1 MEGYVKLMIPAAL
14 AGGHERSHLFG
25 RHDRLVID
33 GQSFRVE
40 RKVKES
46 HVLQPVTGDLIA
58 EDFFVVKTD
67 KEINGLIR
75 SKRIRIDEG
84 YYSKALGILRVR
96 FDDSD
101 LSDLSEE
108 DLRTVAWKKE
118 WCVRFL
124 DAAVNVERHWRPR
137 RTVDDCA
144 RFIEENADR
153 MDRWYLDTFGERRR
167 PGRRLPGEVRKAFDY
182 PSPPALK
189 KWLAKFIAGNCRM
202 DSFRPRYS
210 NCGNRGQ
217 LDQRVAAV
225 IAVEV
230 QKFASILQPK
240 MADICQNVE
249 LALYEINK
257 TLPQHQHVY
266 ASPNAVRR
274 RIHAL
279 DPFMVDAGRE
289 DSDYALRKYTPVGK
303 GLSITTALGR
313 VEMDDWEVD
322 LHTLIERSAIWK
334 ALTPEQRK
342 LVPRV
347 RMAFTAG
354 ICCASRCIVGFN
366 LSINSPSTATTKP
379 ALRSV
384 MVDKTELAAAAGAQA
399 SWHMHG
405 RPTYVA
411 TDGGPAYGREFDD
424 AAMRANVSRV
434 IPEQDP
440 RMRGTVEAFFRYMKR
455 LCRYFAGRAFAN
467 VVERGDYPA
476 EQLAALTVGEFYKT
490 VIVFIVDYYHLRPH
504 RGLEG
509 RTPYGKWMEL
519 EKAGLPPAPS
529 EQQLAVAFGLRR
541 KDRSISKHGVEFLGI
556 SYNSLEL
563 ARLYALLGQKKVDVI
578 VEPEDLGYVFVRIP
592 KQFRG
597 RIKEVP
603 EDHAFLTVPSVD
615 GTGNRKTLAETL
627 LAKRAVREFVK
638 AEQQAGRT
646 IRIDAHRHFLDL
658 AENVRKRA
666 AIATHEITEKTMD
679 LIEARIAFSG
689 RAGLGSVEHAAEEP
703 EGDGLGTVVALST
716 RRRVETGQKFLPS
729 PESPLEESSPKPT
742 PFGGS
747 MNLYDGEDE

>member
-1 MEGYVKLMIPAAL
+1 MNPAL
-14 AGGHERSHLFG
+14 ARSHERCHLFG

-40 RKVKES
+40 RKVRDS
-46 HVLQPVTGDLIA
+46 HVLQPVTGELIA

-75 SKRIRIDEG
+75 SKRMRIDEG

-96 FDDSD
+96 FDDSN

-108 DLRTVAWKKE
+108 DLRTVGWKKE

-124 DAAVNVERHWRPR
+124 DAAANVEGRWRPR
-137 RTVDDCA
+137 RTLDDCA
-144 RFIEENADR
+144 LFIEENAER

-182 PSPPALK
+182 PSAASLK
-189 KWLAKFIAGNCRM
+189 KWMAQFVAGHCRM

-210 NCGNRGQ
+210 NSGNRNQ
-217 LDQRVAAV
+217 LDARAAAV

-230 QKFASILQPK
+230 QKYASILKPK
-240 MADICQNVE
+240 MADICENVE
-249 LALYEINK
+249 LALHEINK
-257 TLPQHQHVY
+257 RLPEHQHIY
-266 ASPNAVRR
+266 ASDNAVRR

-322 LHTLIERSAIWK
+322 LHTLIMRSSIWK
-334 ALTPEQRK
+334 ALKPEQQK

-347 RMAFTAG
+347 RMTFTAG
-354 ICCASRCIVGFN
+354 IDCASRCIVGFN

-384 MVDKTELAAAAGAQA
+384 MVDKTELAAAAGAKA

-411 TDGGPAYGREFDD
+411 TDGGPAYRSEFDD
-424 AAMRANVSRV
+424 AAMRVNVGRV
-434 IPEQDP
+434 VPEQDP

-467 VVERGDYPA
+467 VVERRDYPA

-490 VIVFIVDYYHLRPH
+490 LIVFIVDYYHLRPH

-519 EKAGLPPAPS
+519 EQAGLPPAPS

-541 KDRSISKHGVEFLGI
+541 KERTISKHGVEFLGI

-563 ARLYALLGQKKVDVI
+563 TRLYALLGQKKVDVI
-578 VEPEDLGYVFVRIP
+578 IEPEDLGCVFVRIP

-597 RIKEVP
+597 RIKGVP
-603 EDHAFLTVPSVD
+603 EDQDFLTVSSVD
-615 GTGNRKTLAETL
+615 GTGKGKMLAETL

-658 AENVRKRA
+658 AEDVRKRA
-666 AIATHEITEKTMD
+666 AIATHEITEKTLD
-679 LIEARIAFSG
+679 LLEARVAFSG
-689 RAGLGSVEHAAEEP
+689 RAGLGSVQYAAEESD
-703 EGDGLGTVVALST
+703 GDGLGKVVALST
-716 RRRVETGQKFLPS
+716 RRRVDTNQKPHVS
-729 PESPLEESSPKPT
+729 PVPQEEESAPKPK

-747 MNLYDGEDE
+747 MNLFDGEDE